1 MNPEPFPIDWPDP
14 TPTVVELPPPEPE
27 PDSGDRWRKWGIPA
41 VAGFIGTAVAL
52 AAAAVIWN
60 VARDDATTTSTT
72 PETLTER
79 VVVTEI
85 LTPENVDVS
94 TLAAAA
100 ARRVIPSV
108 VTVQISSGPRITASG
123 SGVILDAENGYIV
136 TNQHVVE
143 TEPSVD
149 IVLSDGRRY
158 QGIVLG
164 TDVLTD
170 LAVVR
175 IDADGLVAIEAG
187 STDQL
192 MIGDGAV
199 AVGNPLGLG
208 GGPTVTVGVLS
219 AFDRM
224 VQGDTV
230 DEDLYGMIQTDA
242 PFTRGSSGGALVDL
256 EGRLIGITTAVGV
269 SDLGAEG
276 LGFATPVEV
285 MLRVTREII
294 ESGTSRH
301 GFLGIE
307 GATSL
312 AVRDDGGQIPVG
324 VLVSRLLDGSS
335 AGASGVLEGDII
347 TTVDGAPVKTME
359 QLISRLRRFAPGDP
373 ITLELERDGDPVVL
387 DFTLGERNLG

>member
-1 MNPEPFPIDWPDP
+1 MIP
-14 TPTVVELPPPEPE
+14 TL
-27 PDSGDRWRKWGIPA
+27 
-41 VAGFIGTAVAL
+41 AGFVGAVLAL
-52 AAAAVIWN
+52 AGAAVIWN
-60 VARDDATTTSTT
+60 VARGDATVAPTTIPT
-72 PETLTER
+72 TER

-85 LTPENVDVS
+85 LTPESLDVS
-94 TLAAAA
+94 TQAAAA

-108 VTVQISSGPRITASG
+108 VTVQITDGARITASG
-123 SGVILDAENGYIV
+123 SGVILDEENGYIV
-136 TNQHVVE
+136 TNQHVIE
-143 TEPSVD
+143 SEPSVD
-149 IVLSDGRRY
+149 IVLADGRRY

-164 TDVLTD
+164 TDILTD

-175 IDADGLVAIEAG
+175 IDADGLTAIETG
-187 STDQL
+187 STDDL

-199 AVGNPLGLG
+199 AIGNPLGLG

-230 DEDLYGMIQTDA
+230 EEDLFGMLQTDA

-256 EGRLIGITTAVGV
+256 EGKLIGITTAVGV

-285 MLRVTREII
+285 MRRVTAEII
-294 ESGTSRH
+294 ESGASRH
-301 GFLGIE
+301 AFLGIE

-324 VLVSRLLDGSS
+324 VLVSRLVADSS

-347 TTVDGAPVKTME
+347 TTVDGTPVRTME
-359 QLISRLRRFAPGDP
+359 QLISRLRRFSPGEQ
-373 ITLELERDGDPVVL
+373 ISLELERDGEPIVL
-387 DFTLGERNLG
+387 EFLLGERSIG

>member
-1 MNPEPFPIDWPDP
+1 MRPEPFPIEWPEP
-14 TPTVVELPPPEPE
+14 TPSVVDLPPPPPPEPE
-27 PDSGDRWRKWGIPA
+27 RKWRRWVIPTL
-41 VAGFIGTAVAL
+41 AGFVGAVLAL
-52 AAAAVIWN
+52 AGAAVIWN
-60 VARDDATTTSTT
+60 VARGDATVAPTTIPT
-72 PETLTER
+72 TER

-85 LTPENVDVS
+85 LTPESLDVS
-94 TLAAAA
+94 TQAAAA

-108 VTVQISSGPRITASG
+108 VTVQITDGARITASG
-123 SGVILDAENGYIV
+123 SGVILDEENGYIV
-136 TNQHVVE
+136 TNQHVIE
-143 TEPSVD
+143 SEPSVD
-149 IVLSDGRRY
+149 IVLADGRRY

-164 TDVLTD
+164 TDILTD

-175 IDADGLVAIEAG
+175 IDADGLTAIETG
-187 STDQL
+187 STDDL

-199 AVGNPLGLG
+199 AIGNPLGLG

-230 DEDLYGMIQTDA
+230 EEDLFGMLQTDA

-256 EGRLIGITTAVGV
+256 EGKLIGITTAVGV

-285 MLRVTREII
+285 MRRVTAEII
-294 ESGTSRH
+294 ESGASRH
-301 GFLGIE
+301 AFLGIE

-324 VLVSRLLDGSS
+324 VLVSRLVADSS

-347 TTVDGAPVKTME
+347 TTVDGTPVRTME
-359 QLISRLRRFAPGDP
+359 QLISRLRRFSPGEQ
-373 ITLELERDGDPVVL
+373 ISLELERDGEPIVL
-387 DFTLGERNLG
+387 EFLLGERSIG